1 MQGEDVWH
9 SHVDSGQ
16 LQVCLLLP
24 TPLLHWLRQSS
35 TTCNFLLVVVLSS
48 VYFQFK
54 FPLLFG
60 SCSCNCVFYS
70 DPESR
75 EDSTSVEVLNEAKE
89 TLLQGLTDE
98 NQGLQWVLHNFF
110 GRPSINGW
118 KRYASILLIH
128 AVFSKAVR
136 AKLLESW
143 EAFTSCHTGET
154 ADGAELSLLR
164 PHRGALS

>member
-1 MQGEDVWH
+1 MCLDIVHKILAILKPEEMKEILGAVNAFV
-9 SHVDSGQ
+9 SHPSPACRERMYDILMWIQDNYRFAFCS
-16 LQVCLLLP
+16 LH
-24 TPLLHWLRQSS
+24 PLLHWLRQSS
-35 TTCNFLLVVVLSS
+35 TTRNFLLVVVLSS

-98 NQGLQWVLHNFF
+98 NQGLQ
-110 GRPSINGW
+110 
-118 KRYASILLIH
+118 
-128 AVFSKAVR
+128 
-136 AKLLESW
+136 
-143 EAFTSCHTGET
+143 
-154 ADGAELSLLR
+154 
-164 PHRGALS
+164 